1 MQETSIQK
9 RSKQIMPVY
18 ALNFTYIYMY
28 LSGVLLF
35 GSGVFDLDERTFE
48 CMLRLSFPV
57 AVLFPSALLI
67 ASRILLRI
75 RGSFNFFSSI
85 IIPFV
90 GSLLTTELDET
101 PEIPPPAKAPRS

>member
-1 MQETSIQK
+1 ML
-9 RSKQIMPVY
+9 QI
-18 ALNFTYIYMY
+18 LHINMY

-48 CMLRLSFPV
+48 CVLRLSFPV
-57 AVLFPSALLI
+57 AVFPSALLI